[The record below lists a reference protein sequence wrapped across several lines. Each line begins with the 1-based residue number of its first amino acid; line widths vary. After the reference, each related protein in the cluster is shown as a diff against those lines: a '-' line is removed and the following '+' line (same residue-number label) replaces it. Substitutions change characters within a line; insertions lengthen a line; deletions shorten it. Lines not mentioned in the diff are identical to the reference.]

1 MPAYRTCRTGRAVRG
16 DAADPAPDRGAP
28 APGQSRRR
36 GTPPGRGA
44 ARGANGTTRMT
55 SIVVCIKQVP
65 ATSAEKRYTS
75 DFRLDR
81 ASVES
86 IINPLDEYAIE
97 QALRLLEAGSV
108 ESVSYL
114 SMGPEQ
120 ASEAL
125 RRALAMGGDEAY
137 LVSDPALAGA
147 DEWSTARVLATA
159 LDRLAPDVALMG
171 MASDDARGSAVPGAV
186 AAMRGLPLLSY
197 GSELSLADGAA
208 RIRRLSAT
216 GYDILEAPLPV
227 VASVTDQ
234 VGEPRY
240 ASLKGIMA
248 AKRKPLETW
257 SLADLGLSADE
268 LRGGAVTRVTD
279 ARPPEAKP
287 PTERIENVSPDE
299 AAAKVADWLA
309 ARKLI

>member
-1 MPAYRTCRTGRAVRG
+1 VPK
-16 DAADPAPDRGAP
+16 
-28 APGQSRRR
+28 
-36 GTPPGRGA
+36 
-44 ARGANGTTRMT
+44 
-55 SIVVCIKQVP
+55 IVVCIKQVP
-65 ATSAEKRYTS
+65 ATSADKRYTA

-97 QALRLLEAGSV
+97 QALRLVEAGSADHLT
-108 ESVSYL
+108 YL
-114 SMGPEQ
+114 SMGPDQ

-125 RRALAMGGDEAY
+125 RRALAMGGDDAI
-137 LVSDPALAGA
+137 LITDAALAGA
-147 DEWSTARVLATA
+147 DEWSTARVLAAA

-171 MASDDARGSAVPGAV
+171 MASDDARGSLVPGAV

-197 GSELSLADGAA
+197 GSELRLTDGAA
-208 RIRRLSAT
+208 QVRRLSAT
-216 GYDILEAPLPV
+216 GFDILEAPLPV
-227 VASVTDQ
+227 VATVTDQ

-248 AKRKPLETW
+248 AKRKSLDAW
-257 SLADLGLSADE
+257 SLGDLGLSADD
-268 LRGGAVTRVTD
+268 LHGGALTRVTD

-287 PTERIENVSPDE
+287 PTERIENVTAAE
-299 AAAKVADWLA
+299 AASKVADWLA

>member
-1 MPAYRTCRTGRAVRG
+1 MK
-16 DAADPAPDRGAP
+16 
-28 APGQSRRR
+28 
-36 GTPPGRGA
+36 
-44 ARGANGTTRMT
+44 
-55 SIVVCIKQVP
+55 IVVCIKQVP
-65 ATSAEKRYTS
+65 ATGADKRYTE
-75 DFRLDR
+75 DLRLDR
-81 ASVES
+81 SSVEA

-97 QALRLLEAGSV
+97 QALRLADDGAV
-108 ESVSYL
+108 ESVTYL

-125 RRALAMGGDEAY
+125 RRALAMGGDDAV
-137 LVSDPALAGA
+137 LVTDPALAGA
-147 DEWSTARVLATA
+147 DEWSTATVLAAA
-159 LDRLAPDVALMG
+159 LDKLAPDVALMG
-171 MASDDARGSAVPGAV
+171 MASDDARGSLVPGAV
-186 AAMRGLPLLSY
+186 AAKRNVPLLSY
-197 GSELSLADGAA
+197 GAELKLGDGAA

-216 GYDILEAPLPV
+216 GYDWIEAPLPV

-257 SLADLGLSADE
+257 SLGDLGLSAE
-268 LRGGAVTRVTD
+268 QLRPVTAVTE

-287 PTERIENVSPDE
+287 PTERIENLPAAE
-299 AAAKVADWLA
+299 AATKIADWLA